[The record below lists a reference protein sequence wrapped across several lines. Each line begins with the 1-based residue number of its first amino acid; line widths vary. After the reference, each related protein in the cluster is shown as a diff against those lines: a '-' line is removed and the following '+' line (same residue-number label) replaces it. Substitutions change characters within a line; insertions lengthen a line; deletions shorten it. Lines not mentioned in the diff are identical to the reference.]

1 MKVFT
6 RVFGP
11 ETDQETIFKDAI
23 DPFLER
29 LINGG
34 NCALFAYGMTNSGK
48 THTIQGCN
56 NNPGIMPRLVSGI
69 LDRLKGELFS
79 LNVSMFEI
87 YQENIYDLLNSSKK
101 REKLSIRDANGRV
114 EVSKLSTQPVKCA
127 QDAVKL
133 MDLAASKR

>member
-1 MKVFT
+1 
-6 RVFGP
+6 
-11 ETDQETIFKDAI
+11 
-23 DPFLER
+23 
-29 LINGG
+29 
-34 NCALFAYGMTNSGK
+34 
-48 THTIQGCN
+48 
-56 NNPGIMPRLVSGI
+56 MPRLVSGI